1 VLVGLVVVSQPL
13 RDGWWWGWLGAAR
26 WLERSRRLA
35 PQARKYHVRL
45 PVLRD
50 AFISRSPE
58 RIDNDDNNQILGLT
72 EAEG

>member
-1 VLVGLVVVSQPL
+1 
-13 RDGWWWGWLGAAR
+13 
-26 WLERSRRLA
+26 
-35 PQARKYHVRL
+35 VRL